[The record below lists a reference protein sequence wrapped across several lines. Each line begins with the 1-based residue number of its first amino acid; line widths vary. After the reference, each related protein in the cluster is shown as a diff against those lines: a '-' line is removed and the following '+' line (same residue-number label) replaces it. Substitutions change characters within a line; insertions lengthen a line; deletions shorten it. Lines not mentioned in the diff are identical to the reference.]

1 MDYFIILKVILA
13 LYSFLFVISV
23 KTGLVFPLVL
33 ILIVSFL
40 DRLGILT
47 NHLIKGSMGYYIFWI
62 LFSLSF
68 IPFIRNIFRIIK
80 GIFIKI
86 KNIFIS

>member
-23 KTGLVFPLVL
+23 KTGLVFPVVL

-40 DRLGILT
+40 DKLGILT
-47 NHLIKGSMGYYIFWI
+47 NHIIKGSISYYVFWI

-80 GIFIKI
+80 GIFVKI
-86 KNIFIS
+86 RNLFIS

>member
-23 KTGLVFPLVL
+23 KTGLVFPVVL
-33 ILIVSFL
+33 ILIVSLL
-40 DRLGILT
+40 DRLGVLT
-47 NHLIKGSMGYYIFWI
+47 NHLIKGTMGYYIFWI

-80 GIFIKI
+80 GIFVKI

>member
-23 KTGLVFPLVL
+23 KTGLVFPVVL
-33 ILIVSFL
+33 IVIVSFL
-40 DRLGILT
+40 DRLGVLT
-47 NHLIKGSMGYYIFWI
+47 NHLIKGSITYYVFLI